1 VTEEDLSK
9 GERTRAALIDA
20 AYEQFVAR
28 GYHGTSM
35 RQIADA
41 VGLTVAG
48 IYKYFPSKEEL
59 FEVVVREKHPF
70 STVLPA
76 LAELEGETFAELLHD
91 AASRFIIGME
101 NDPQILNL
109 MFIELVEFE
118 GRHLPALVE
127 VFFPRMLAFAQ
138 QLATAEGPLRPLAP
152 MTLLR
157 SFVGLLFGYYFFDRL
172 LANTAAPPA
181 DPGNL
186 DALVDVLLYGLLEP
200 EVGQ

>member
-1 VTEEDLSK
+1 MAEELSK
-9 GERTRAALIDA
+9 GERTRAALIEV
-20 AYEQFVAR
+20 AYEQFVAQ

-48 IYKYFPSKEEL
+48 IYKHFDNKENL
-59 FEVVVREKHPF
+59 FTAVVREKHPF
-70 STVLPA
+70 STILPA
-76 LAELEGETFAELLHD
+76 LAELEGETFTELLRD
-91 AASRFIIGME
+91 AASRFIVGIE

-127 VFFPRMLAFAQ
+127 VFFPQMLAFAR
-138 QLATAEGPLRPLAP
+138 QLATAEGRLRPLAP

-172 LANTAAPPA
+172 LANTAVPPA